1 MTWWKDVHTISVEH
15 FVDIDDLVQAEWS
28 AIDRESP
35 KYNPPRP
42 TRKQIISVVRG
53 DGRPVQREAVSLPF
67 PGDVL
72 GETLASDDATL
83 LTRGQVAA
91 YLQVSVRTV
100 DGWKADG
107 TLPYVNLGSASRKI
121 VRFAL
126 SDVDRL
132 IHRELVQY
140 DTPEPATRKSGLLS
154 RFRKV
159 D

>member
-1 MTWWKDVHTISVEH
+1 MAWWKDVETIKVQH
-15 FVDIDDLVQAEWS
+15 FVDIDDLLQAEWS
-28 AIDRESP
+28 TIDAERP

-42 TRKQIISVVRG
+42 TRKQIVSVVRG
-53 DGRPVQREAVSLPF
+53 DGRAIQREAVALPF

-107 TLPYVNLGSASRKI
+107 TLPYINIGSPSRKI
-121 VRFAL
+121 IRFAL
-126 SDVDRL
+126 SDVDR
-132 IHRELVQY
+132 IVHREMVLY
-140 DTPEPATRKSGLLS
+140 DAPEPATKKTGLLS
-154 RFRKV
+154 RLRWT